1 MKDSSNHLVVVW
13 SSGDKEVALKTVFM
27 YTANAKR
34 HGWWERVTLV
44 VWGPSAKLLIEDGEL
59 REYVDKMKETGVELE
74 ACKSCSDMY
83 GCSDGLVELGIDV
96 KYMGVPL
103 TTYLK
108 EGSSVITF

>member
-1 MKDSSNHLVVVW
+1 
-13 SSGDKEVALKTVFM
+13 
-27 YTANAKR
+27 
-34 HGWWERVTLV
+34 
-44 VWGPSAKLLIEDGEL
+44 
-59 REYVDKMKETGVELE
+59 VDKMKETGVELE